1 MTESRCPF
9 RMKGFDQPDTCDEKC
24 AWLMRVIDYDQRNS
38 RVCAMS
44 VIAMRDEMNEWVPAN
59 IIDVCANDTLAAEN
73 GVSEASVD
81 ANDGNADTREKLE
94 ADARALQTRI
104 WQAGSN
110 SDGISLSHII
120 ELLDR
125 QAAITERDLCRQCSW
140 PSLAAMPDKEAYD
153 RIAELQAKLDQMTVE
168 RDILQDCVDD
178 LNADTSELQKQVEE
192 LTAERDKLRDKVRHQ
207 SRQLTDTQNALE
219 NRNEET
225 KPRWKRDTKKLQNK
239 IDELTSEL
247 AAARKA
253 HAQAEHEA
261 VILREK
267 LGRMLDNAHE
277 ITRIGGDC

>member
-1 MTESRCPF
+1 MKCPVRESAPD
-9 RMKGFDQPDTCDEKC
+9 RMAECIGSDCGFY
-24 AWLMRVIDYDQRNS
+24 RS
-38 RVCAMS
+38 VCGMS
-44 VIAMRDEMNEWVPAN
+44 KDN
-59 IIDVCANDTLAAEN
+59 LAAEH
-73 GVSEASVD
+73 GVSRDGVD
-81 ANDGNADTREKLE
+81 ANDSREKLE
-94 ADARALQTRI
+94 SDVRKEI
-104 WQAGSN
+104 EDYAGRFL
-110 SDGISLSHII
+110 DGEKILYGLMVSM
-120 ELLDR
+120 LDR
-125 QAAITERDLCRQCSW
+125 QAAITDSECRSEFDALDEHAQSLER
-140 PSLAAMPDKEAYD
+140 EN
-153 RIAELQAKLDQMTVE
+153 AELKAK
-168 RDILQDCVDD
+168 VDE
-178 LNADTSELQKQVEE
+178 LINAVNELQKKQPYCYDPDKPVDTLCTVGRYIDE

-239 IDELTSEL
+239 IDKLTAEL